1 VDLIEY
7 ENPSLKGVLPKNFG
21 RPDLDKGLLGEL
33 VDMIGTIGFTNVDHG
48 TDDVLGKV
56 DEYFLGKFAVQE
68 GHLAGAAV

>member
-1 VDLIEY
+1 MDLIEY

-21 RPDLDKGLLGEL
+21 RPDLDKRLLGEL

-56 DEYFLGKFAVQE
+56 
-68 GHLAGAAV
+68 